1 MPNHV
6 DDWQYAAHNH
16 TNSFL
21 KKKVQGHLQTVLKQL
36 FSCKCLCAQMAE
48 KTQIARNI
56 LKVKK
61 KKLKIIAGRGALSH
75 EAAGGFYFLTPLTVI
90 AKAGR
95 KDKLER

>member
-1 MPNHV
+1 
-6 DDWQYAAHNH
+6 
-16 TNSFL
+16 
-21 KKKVQGHLQTVLKQL
+21 
-36 FSCKCLCAQMAE
+36 MAE

-61 KKLKIIAGRGALSH
+61 KKKSKIITGRGALSH

>member
-1 MPNHV
+1 
-6 DDWQYAAHNH
+6 
-16 TNSFL
+16 
-21 KKKVQGHLQTVLKQL
+21 
-36 FSCKCLCAQMAE
+36 MAE

-61 KKLKIIAGRGALSH
+61 KKSKIITGRGALSH